1 MVKKAIRVS
10 ALAACAALVM
20 GGVLQASTLKSE
32 KVEIPFA
39 FSVQNQKTLPPGLY
53 QVEQE
58 LGSEIASLVNTKT
71 GERVNFLRP
80 DTTHEKGKAH
90 LVFENTA
97 RGHALKRIS

>member
-1 MVKKAIRVS
+1 
-10 ALAACAALVM
+10 
-20 GGVLQASTLKSE
+20 LKSE

-97 RGHALKRIS
+97 RGHALKSIS